1 MMSALLGT
9 KLCHSEARSAEEPAV
24 ACSIDAFARHYHAH
38 LLLDRTLQNE
48 LTPNQANISVKQIAT
63 ATRPKPT
70 FPA

>member
-1 MMSALLGT
+1 MVSIFPGA

-24 ACSIDAFARHYHAH
+24 FCSIDECADRYRAH
-38 LLLDRTLQNE
+38 LPRDRTLQNE